1 MARKIVL
8 GYSLTNLAA
17 LAANGAQIEL
27 SAIPINGEHEVFF
40 REIGKINWEPV
51 VSVTKKKPLA
61 YRSEAIGALILHV
74 TGELPCAPLRI
85 YYCNRVFVNG
95 KIDPVSALLQE
106 RYTALGENY
115 KPLLFQL
122 LGIAA
127 DHPNPLWMLE
137 QTLTYPS
144 LGYDSMKLNLI
155 RTCLSLPVDWEALLA
170 RAIA

>member
-155 RTCLSLPVDWEALLA
+155 RTCLSLPVDWETLLTSPA
-170 RAIA
+170 

>member
-8 GYSLTNLAA
+8 GYSLPNLAA
-17 LAANGAQIEL
+17 LAATGAEFEL

-40 REIGKINWEPV
+40 REIGKIDWAPV
-51 VSVTKKKPLA
+51 VAVTKKKPLA

-74 TGELPCAPLRI
+74 TTELPGAPLRI

-95 KIDPVSALLQE
+95 EIDPVSALLQE
-106 RYTALGENY
+106 RYAALADTY
-115 KPLLFQL
+115 RPLLFQL

-144 LGYDSMKLNLI
+144 LGHDSMKLNLI
-155 RTCLSLPVDWEALLA
+155 QTCLSLPVDWAILLPPSA
-170 RAIA
+170 